1 MGRGRS
7 PGVPRKGD
15 RRQGERNIEA
25 KKKALAAAHAAYGK
39 KGQNLTII
47 DIGDESSYA
56 DYLVIVSAYSD
67 RQTSAIADAVV
78 EELKQEHGL
87 RPMVREGQGSWVLI
101 DYGDVVI
108 HVFHEDARAFYDLE
122 RLWSKAP
129 RVPVP
134 VFEMVSAPAMTH

>member
-1 MGRGRS
+1 
-7 PGVPRKGD
+7 
-15 RRQGERNIEA
+15 
-25 KKKALAAAHAAYGK
+25 
-39 KGQNLTII
+39 
-47 DIGDESSYA
+47 
-56 DYLVIVSAYSD
+56 LVIVSAYSD
-67 RQTSAIADAVV
+67 RQTSAIADAIVD
-78 EELKQEHGL
+78 ELKNEYGL

-134 VFEMVSAPAMTH
+134 AFETASASAMTH